1 MTQTEQNN
9 LTILIADDEIEFAST
24 LVARLRLRNF
34 KASMTNS
41 GKATLAAIDENQ
53 PDVLV
58 LDLKMPDLDGLEVL
72 ASLQEKYPALAVI
85 ILTGHGSFE
94 AGRRGMELGA
104 YDYVMKPVDLNLLME
119 KIEGAFQ
126 SKKAASE

>member
-1 MTQTEQNN
+1 MTPTEKHK
-9 LTILIADDEIEFAST
+9 LTVLIADDEIEFAST
-24 LVARLRLRNF
+24 LVARLQLRNF

-41 GKATLAAIDENQ
+41 GKATLAAIEQEQ

-72 ASLQEKYPALAVI
+72 ASLQEKYPSLAVI
-85 ILTGHGSFE
+85 MLTGHGSFA
-94 AGRRGMELGA
+94 AGQRGMELGA

-126 SKKAASE
+126 SKKTAP

>member
-1 MTQTEQNN
+1 MTQTEKHH
-9 LTILIADDEIEFAST
+9 LTVLIADDEIEFAST

-34 KASMTNS
+34 RADMTNS
-41 GKATLAAIDENQ
+41 GKATLAAIEQ
-53 PDVLV
+53 ERPDVLI

-72 ASLQEKYPALAVI
+72 ATLQEKYPALAVI
-85 ILTGHGSFE
+85 MLTGHGSFA
-94 AGRRGMELGA
+94 AGQRGMELGA

-126 SKKAASE
+126 AKKTAP